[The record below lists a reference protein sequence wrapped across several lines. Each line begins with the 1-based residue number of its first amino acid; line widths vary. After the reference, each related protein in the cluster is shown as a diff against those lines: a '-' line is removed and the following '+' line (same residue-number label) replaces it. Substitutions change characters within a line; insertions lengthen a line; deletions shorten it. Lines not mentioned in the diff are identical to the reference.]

1 MNAPRRQEDHADSIT
16 AAKQV
21 VTGSFDASNVKV
33 LIGGVEM
40 TPLAETDVTRES
52 PKKLSAFD
60 EAAKLRAA
68 LLKINKR
75 EREAA
80 LNAAERYLAERRELL
95 AGASDKAVAILE
107 AAAEDGAL
115 E

>member
-1 MNAPRRQEDHADSIT
+1 MSTKTHEHSLQ
-16 AAKQV
+16 AAKTAV
-21 VTGSFDASNVKV
+21 SGGFDPSNAKV
-33 LIGGVEM
+33 SIGGVEM
-40 TPLAETDVTRES
+40 PGLPEGDAAIAS

-80 LNAAERYLAERRELL
+80 LNAAERYRVERRELL
-95 AGASDKAVAILE
+95 DGASEKAVLILE
-107 AAAEDGAL
+107 AAAEDGSL

>member
-1 MNAPRRQEDHADSIT
+1 MSARRETVAQETTPASGP
-16 AAKQV
+16 K
-21 VTGSFDASNVKV
+21 SFDPSTAKV
-33 LIGGVEM
+33 LIGGHELE
-40 TPLAETDVTRES
+40 PSSGADVTHES

-60 EAAKLRAA
+60 EATKLRAA

-80 LNAAERYLAERRELL
+80 LNAAERYRAERRELL